1 MYNDFAF
8 FASIIKSARF
18 LVPVRFYFFVL
29 LQMLMMPAASQ
40 IPTNAPRYNV
50 RHYTSE
56 DGLPQNS
63 VNAITQD
70 RDGYIWLT
78 TNMGLARFDGQSF
91 VTFGKDRFKLEY
103 NAFIG
108 FTGDIEGKPDRLYAL
123 GDGGKNH
130 VRIADGQANVDKN
143 PMEDHLL
150 KMFKLD
156 EKSNGLMYTLGLPDP
171 WHKDWI
177 PQYCVFLLPES
188 NGDFFIWTSG
198 GKVEL
203 YRNWK
208 LKKRYMT
215 GIFSPIRF
223 FRVGINLYHDDE
235 KGHMRLVASAG
246 TATVGGEVSLVPASG
261 ESARPDLRK
270 QYKVFADELSGDSF
284 IYQERQLFQLSETS
298 PGRFVTKL
306 LLSDFDFDR
315 NSVTSVFYQDPQ
327 RRLYLGTMNSGFY
340 IFDFEVFETLVTGA
354 ADPGANVYYAHAAF
368 SDSTVFTP
376 SFHILGKGKENQNIL
391 NVLPNPVGKALER
404 FVMVR
409 DRSGDVWLSG
419 YRRLYRLDKSG
430 QKVKASWPLENDIT
444 VLYQDDTG
452 RIWIGTYSAGLKY
465 IDPEEQGATV
475 RSYTHRMLRISHILR
490 EGKDILWVATY
501 WDLYRVNLARK
512 TLSKTPAA
520 AKNYLRS
527 LWLERP
533 GELWF
538 TSYENGFFVLKNGKV
553 TRFPLDRDRS
563 LANAHCI
570 ISDKKGYF
578 WVPTNN
584 GLFRVLRHDLLDY
597 VSHGDS
603 TRLYYHRYNKQSGF
617 RTNEFNGGCQPCAVR
632 LHNGYMS
639 LPSIDGMV
647 FFKPEEI
654 PIDTPGSKIFIDR
667 IEADS
672 KRIPVNG
679 SRIELTEVNDIQVFV
694 SSPYLGD
701 RRNQQLYYMVSSDDK
716 ASAKHV
722 WYPIENE
729 QQSVLLNN
737 LTSGTYTLKLRKNGG
752 FGPESQRITTLTIV
766 IPYAWYET
774 WPFRIAAVLL
784 VLAGIYIY
792 FKNRL
797 KQADRLNKILESRV
811 SERTSNLQDTL
822 SVLKVS
828 EQELLRQTRLQMH
841 LIASISHDIRSPLR
855 SIEFASGK
863 VPELVR
869 KGDLNLVETIG
880 SSVNESSKR
889 VLLLLENML
898 SYVKSQML
906 GDSLAHDTFA
916 MRSLVDEVAVIF
928 NTSFKVQENKFVN
941 SVPDTLFL
949 KSNRQLLK
957 IILHNLIDNANK
969 YTSGGSVIVTASQ
982 EGEVIRLL
990 VTDTGPGLPEAIL
1003 NWFNSDDD
1011 NIYMDSSDDGPSI
1024 HGIGLVI
1031 VRELAGMLKVRIRAA
1046 SVSGASFSI
1055 DLKVD

>member
-1 MYNDFAF
+1 
-8 FASIIKSARF
+8 
-18 LVPVRFYFFVL
+18 
-29 LQMLMMPAASQ
+29 MMFHAAISPLDAQ
-40 IPTNAPRYNV
+40 TISKNPKYTL

-56 DGLPQNS
+56 DGLSQNS
-63 VNAITQD
+63 VNAITRD
-70 RDGYIWLT
+70 RDGFIWLT
-78 TNMGLARFDGQSF
+78 TNMGLSRFDGQSL

-130 VRIADGQANVDKN
+130 VRIVDGEANVDKN
-143 PMEDHLL
+143 PMEEHLL
-150 KMFKLD
+150 KIFKPD
-156 EKSNGLMYTLGLPDP
+156 EKSRGLMYTLGLPDP

-177 PQYCVFLLPES
+177 PEYCVFLLPES
-188 NGDFFIWTSG
+188 NGDFFVWTTG

-208 LKKRYMT
+208 LQKTYMT
-215 GIFSPIRF
+215 GIPSPVGF
-223 FRVGINLYHDDE
+223 FRVGINLYYDDG
-235 KGHMRLVASAG
+235 KGYMRFVASAG
-246 TATVGGEVSLVPASG
+246 TAIAGGEVSLVPAPG
-261 ESARPDLRK
+261 ESAGPNLRK
-270 QYKVFADELSGDSF
+270 QYKVFADELSGNSF
-284 IYQERQLFQLSETS
+284 IYQDGQLFQLSETS
-298 PGRFVTKL
+298 PGRFLTKL

-315 NSVTSVFYQDPQ
+315 NSVTSVFYEGPQ

-354 ADPGANVYYAHAAF
+354 ADPGANVYYAQAAF
-368 SDSTVFTP
+368 SDSTVLTP
-376 SFHILGKGKENQNIL
+376 SFHILGKGKGNQNIL
-391 NVLPNPVGKALER
+391 NVLPNPVGKTLDR
-404 FVMVR
+404 YIMLR
-409 DRSGDVWLSG
+409 DRSGDIWMAG
-419 YRRLYRLDKSG
+419 YRRLYRLDKSS
-430 QKVKASWPLENDIT
+430 QKVKGSWPLENDIT
-444 VLYQDDTG
+444 VLYQDDSG

-475 RSYTHRMLRISHILR
+475 SSYTPRMLRIAHIIR
-490 EGKDILWVATY
+490 ENKDILWVATY

-520 AKNYLRS
+520 AKNNIRS

-538 TSYENGFFVLKNGKV
+538 TTYENGFFVLKNGHV

-570 ISDKKGYF
+570 MSDKKGYL
-578 WVPTNN
+578 WIPTNN
-584 GLFRVLRHDLLDY
+584 GLFRVLRRDLLDY
-597 VSHGDS
+597 ISHGDS

-632 LHNGYMS
+632 LRNGYVS

-647 FFKPEEI
+647 FFKPEET
-654 PIDTPGSKIFIDR
+654 PIDTPDSKIFIDR

-672 KRIPVNG
+672 RQIQARG
-679 SRIELTEVNDIQVFV
+679 SRIELSDVNNIQVFV

-716 ASAKHV
+716 ASPKHV

-737 LTSGTYTLKLRKNGG
+737 LSSGTYTLKLRKNGG
-752 FGPESQRITTLTIV
+752 FGPDSIRMTTLTIV

-774 WPFRIAAVLL
+774 WPFRIALALL
-784 VLAGIYIY
+784 VLAGIYLY
-792 FKNRL
+792 VKNRL
-797 KQADRLNKILESRV
+797 KEADRQNKILESRV
-811 SERTSNLQDTL
+811 SERTRNLQDTL
-822 SVLKVS
+822 GVLKAS
-828 EQELLRQTRLQMH
+828 EHELLRQTRLQMH

-863 VPELVR
+863 VPDLLQ

-880 SSVNESSKR
+880 SGVNESSRR

-898 SYVKSQML
+898 SYIKSQMS
-906 GDSLAHDTFA
+906 GGSVAQDTFA
-916 MRSLVDEVAVIF
+916 ARSLVDEVAVIF
-928 NTSFKVQENKFVN
+928 NASFKVQGNRFVN
-941 SVPDTLFL
+941 NVPETLVL

-969 YTSGGSVIVTASQ
+969 YSAEGSVIVTAS
-982 EGEVIRLL
+982 EESNVVRIL
-990 VTDTGPGLPEAIL
+990 VTDTGPGLPETVL
-1003 NWFNSDDD
+1003 NWFND
-1011 NIYMDSSDDGPSI
+1011 NDAIYEDSPESGPSV

-1031 VRELAGMLKVRIRAA
+1031 VKELAGMLNVRIRATSA
-1046 SVSGASFSI
+1046 SGAAFAI
-1055 DLKVD
+1055 EFWEREGL